1 MLARLLEI
9 LGVTVEELTVDQAAS
24 AMLERE
30 VVVRLQPVVVEVER

>member
-9 LGVTVEELTVDQAAS
+9 LGVTVETLTVDQAAS

-30 VVVRLQPVVVEVER
+30 VVVRLQPVVVEVNR